1 MSAASDFAMLRRLAP
16 ADAVAYMRGRSDLTV
31 THNWQDLWHEEHA
44 RQFTVSRLARLDVLQ
59 ALRDGIERSVAGDLS
74 RSDWMR
80 DARQLLAD
88 AGWWGEKTMID
99 PSTGE
104 AVRTVFDPARLNL
117 IFDTNT
123 RQAYAAGQWERVQA
137 TKATHPYL
145 RYITKDDERVRAAHR
160 AWHNLVLPVDDSFWQ
175 TNWPPNGWRCRC
187 RVVAMSQREYDKGA
201 APGGAPLKKEQPP
214 VYFVEHVNQRTGEVS
229 RVPAGVDPGFGY
241 NPGMG
246 RRQALAT
253 AEAAKL
259 RAADAA
265 LAKAARA
272 AGMEPPTIAREV
284 AEQANWKAL
293 GRPDLRDMTPKADA
307 PAMLA
312 QAGSLSEAASLL
324 RGALGVPVGAGR
336 AVKTPVGRVTILDEL
351 LEHVVEK
358 RSDARERYAN
368 FVLPTLMAPDE
379 VWQVSYDDD
388 TLRKRFIK
396 LFSGAK
402 YDMLVIVNQLPN
414 GNIVWNLIN
423 RDRKGMNALRVGQ
436 LLYEVAQ

>member
-1 MSAASDFAMLRRLAP
+1 
-16 ADAVAYMRGRSDLTV
+16 
-31 THNWQDLWHEEHA
+31 
-44 RQFTVSRLARLDVLQ
+44 
-59 ALRDGIERSVAGDLS
+59 
-74 RSDWMR
+74 
-80 DARQLLAD
+80 
-88 AGWWGEKTMID
+88 
-99 PSTGE
+99 
-104 AVRTVFDPARLNL
+104 
-117 IFDTNT
+117 
-123 RQAYAAGQWERVQA
+123 
-137 TKATHPYL
+137 
-145 RYITKDDERVRAAHR
+145 
-160 AWHNLVLPVDDSFWQ
+160 
-175 TNWPPNGWRCRC
+175 
-187 RVVAMSQREYDKGA
+187 
-201 APGGAPLKKEQPP
+201 
-214 VYFVEHVNQRTGEVS
+214 
-229 RVPAGVDPGFGY
+229 
-241 NPGMG
+241 
-246 RRQALAT
+246 
-253 AEAAKL
+253 
-259 RAADAA
+259 
-265 LAKAARA
+265 
-272 AGMEPPTIAREV
+272 MEPPTIAREV